1 MSNWW
6 TDRPG
11 RKPLIIAHRGG
22 AALAPENSAEALR
35 AAAQAGADAVETDVR
50 LTRDGAL
57 VCIHDAD
64 LLRLSGDPR
73 AVADLDLATLRRL
86 LPAVMTLEQALAASG
101 SLGVLLDVKL
111 MESTQLPLVIDAVA
125 AAKALDRVMLGLRGI
140 DLITSAL
147 GASQDVAILA
157 FLGEPDAIE
166 AAARAGA
173 NWFRL
178 WQAAVTADLAATVRA
193 AAMRLAVM
201 VGQPRPVPLPEY
213 PPFPVGLIDREG
225 LTRLRAFA
233 PDAIL
238 LDDPRLAA
246 DCFR

>member
-1 MSNWW
+1 
-6 TDRPG
+6 
-11 RKPLIIAHRGG
+11 
-22 AALAPENSAEALR
+22 
-35 AAAQAGADAVETDVR
+35 
-50 LTRDGAL
+50 
-57 VCIHDAD
+57 
-64 LLRLSGDPR
+64 LRLSGDPR

-111 MESTQLPLVIDAVA
+111 MESTQLVIDAVA
-125 AAKALDRVMLGLRGI
+125 AANALDRVMLGLRRI
-140 DLITSAL
+140 DLITSAR

-157 FLGEPDAIE
+157 FLDEPDAIE